1 MRPPTPPNGSL
12 RPPHAQSQSGFSLT
26 ELVFVIF
33 AIVALLS
40 VAAPSITSV
49 MKGKKID
56 QAITSVTAT
65 LELARSEARAKGAFV
80 WVAFAQIKSTD
91 SESGNDEVWMS
102 TWRVHPDG
110 TRPVDS
116 AASTKTYPRLLSSP
130 KSVDGIVLSSM
141 SGFASG
147 ATRPLVDSLAKYIG
161 DGNALGL
168 PNFLQQYGGS
178 TRNDFFEITA
188 DVPQSPLSFSTEIRT
203 ASGSKKMVFPAAVCF
218 TPRGECLFE
227 SWDAITKPDTP
238 SQIVLGFTQSIGN
251 FTPLYRPDSSVI
263 IAVSGST
270 GRVKIVRL

>member
-1 MRPPTPPNGSL
+1 MRPPTPTHGLL
-12 RPPHAQSQSGFSLT
+12 RPATSIRSSGFSLT

-40 VAAPSITSV
+40 IAAPSITSV

-56 QAITSVTAT
+56 QAINLVSST

-80 WVAFAQIKSTD
+80 WVAFAQLKSSE

-102 TWRVHPDG
+102 TWRIHPDG
-110 TRPVDS
+110 TRPVDGAVS
-116 AASTKTYPRLLSSP
+116 VKTFPRLLSSP
-130 KSVDGIVLSSM
+130 KSVDGIVLSGM

-147 ATRPLVDSLAKYIG
+147 STQPLVDALAKYIG
-161 DGNALGL
+161 DGNATGL
-168 PNFLQQYGGS
+168 PNFLQQYS
-178 TRNDFFEITA
+178 SSAKNDFFEVTA
-188 DVPQSPLSFSTEIRT
+188 DAPQAALSFTTDLRT
-203 ASGSKKMVFPAAVCF
+203 GSGTKKITFASALCF

-227 SWDAITKPDTP
+227 SWDAVTRPDTP
-238 SQIVLGFTQSIGN
+238 SQIVVGITQSVGN
-251 FTPLYRPDSSVI
+251 ATPLYRPDASAI

>member
-1 MRPPTPPNGSL
+1 MRPPTPTRGSL
-12 RPPHAQSQSGFSLT
+12 RPHPPTSRSGFSLT

-40 VAAPSITSV
+40 IAAPSITSV

-56 QAITSVTAT
+56 QAINTVTAT
-65 LELARSEARAKGAFV
+65 LEIARSEARAKGAFV
-80 WVAFAQIKSTD
+80 WVAFAQVKSSD

-110 TRPVDS
+110 TRPVD
-116 AASTKTYPRLLSSP
+116 ASSSSKTYPRLLSSP

-147 ATRPLVDSLAKYIG
+147 ATRPLIDSLAKYIG
-161 DGNALGL
+161 EGNALAL
-168 PNFLQQYGGS
+168 PNFLQQYSSS
-178 TRNDFFEITA
+178 TRNDFFEITG
-188 DVPQSPLSFSTEIRT
+188 DVPQNPLSFSTDIRT
-203 ASGSKKMVFPAAVCF
+203 ATGSKKVVFPAAVCF

-238 SQIVLGFTQSIGN
+238 SQIVLGITQSVGN

-263 IAVSGST
+263 IAISGST